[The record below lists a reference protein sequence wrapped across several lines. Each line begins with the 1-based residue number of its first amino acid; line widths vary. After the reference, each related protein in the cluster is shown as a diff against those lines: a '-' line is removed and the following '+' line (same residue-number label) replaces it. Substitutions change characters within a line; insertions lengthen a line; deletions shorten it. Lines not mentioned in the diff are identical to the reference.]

1 MSKVLRIALHEYR
14 KTALRRRFVIALLMP
29 LFIIAIILVIGLIT
43 FQAFDRLESGVV
55 GYIDLANVLARATPL
70 PNSKTTFRRF
80 ENVDEAQAALKAEEI
95 AGYYVLAPDFAE
107 SGKADLFYWQR
118 RPDEE
123 IEEAFENYVKSAL
136 VSDLDPHIARRVV
149 EGASITQQTP
159 DRSRSFGRSSIFGFL
174 LPLFFGILFIIALF
188 SGAQYLMQAVVDEKE
203 NRTIEIVITSVTPT
217 QLMAGKIIGL
227 AAVGL
232 TQIGAWL
239 LGAIAALAIAR
250 ARLPFLAEAR
260 VEPAF
265 IIVAL
270 LMFVLAYLLFGSVM
284 AGIGSAVPDA
294 RQGQAY
300 VTPFILLAISPEFFI
315 PVLMLNP
322 NGVIAVI
329 LSLFPLT
336 APLTLM
342 FRYAITNIPLWQ
354 VVVSIAS
361 LAISAAGAIWLA
373 ARIFRIGL
381 LRYGQRVPLREVA
394 ASIRF

>member
-1 MSKVLRIALHEYR
+1 MKKILLIALHEYR
-14 KTALRRRFVIALLMP
+14 KTVLRRRFVIALLMP
-29 LFIIAIILVIGLIT
+29 LIIIAIALVIGLIT

-55 GYIDLANVLARATPL
+55 GYIDPANVLAKATPL
-70 PNSKTTFRRF
+70 ANSKTTFRRF
-80 ENVDEAQAALKAEEI
+80 ENVDEAQAALKAEQI
-95 AGYYVLAPDFAE
+95 VGYYVLAPDFVDT
-107 SGKADLFYWQR
+107 GKADLFYWQK

-123 IEEAFENYVKSAL
+123 IEEAFEDYAKSAL
-136 VSDLDPHIARRVV
+136 VGDLGPQIAKRLV
-149 EGASITQQTP
+149 EGTSITQQTP
-159 DRSRSFGRSSIFGFL
+159 DRSRSFGRNSIFSFL

-217 QLMAGKIIGL
+217 QLMGGKIIGL

-250 ARLPFLAEAR
+250 TRLPFLADAKI
-260 VEPAF
+260 EPGF

-300 VTPFILLAISPEFFI
+300 TTPFVLLAISPEFFL
-315 PVLMLNP
+315 PVIMLNP

-336 APLTLM
+336 APLTLT

-354 VVVSIAS
+354 VVVSIVLLAAS
-361 LAISAAGAIWLA
+361 ATGAIWLA

-381 LRYGQRVPLREVA
+381 LRFGQRVPIREVVG
-394 ASIRF
+394 SIRF